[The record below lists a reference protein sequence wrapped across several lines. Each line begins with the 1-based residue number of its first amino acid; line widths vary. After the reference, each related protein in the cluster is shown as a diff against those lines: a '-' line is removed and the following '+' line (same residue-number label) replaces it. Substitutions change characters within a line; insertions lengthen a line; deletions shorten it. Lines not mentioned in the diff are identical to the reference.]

1 MQIFRI
7 RLDRIPCAS
16 LLVRVQLA
24 PMTDDGL
31 RALTLNDVPQK
42 DWEKKKIWLPTPP
55 YGLGI
60 YNTSL
65 CELRD
70 SEKDLFFI
78 RQKREDCLVKDN
90 ALRMMNYEG
99 ITDEIVSEKHSFFII
114 SI

>member
-1 MQIFRI
+1 
-7 RLDRIPCAS
+7 
-16 LLVRVQLA
+16 
-24 PMTDDGL
+24 MTDDGL

-70 SEKDLFFI
+70 SEKDLFFV
-78 RQKREDCLVKDN
+78 RQKREDCLVRDN

-99 ITDEIVSEKHSFFII
+99 ITDEIVRRKKKKFIYNFYLKLTLLDPSLLYYI
-114 SI
+114 IYF